1 VHFRVPA
8 RSWSPSIGAATT
20 SDAAT
25 TARDAKIPAIRTYPK
40 GFIAIAPRY
49 RIARFQPVFL
59 IVFSA
64 RFEVASMQNDG
75 AAFFARTHTVL
86 RSTLMKRNLRLGLSL
101 AVLIVSSFF
110 GSSGLAMAQT
120 YHPYAIPSYST
131 WQAQWDQDQYDRR
144 HVILG
149 MVVGFQPY
157 RLQVQRRDGFVQ
169 GLDLKNGTVILPTG
183 ATPTPGERVAVVG
196 YYSRGTFIVNRLII
210 R

>member
-1 VHFRVPA
+1 
-8 RSWSPSIGAATT
+8 
-20 SDAAT
+20 
-25 TARDAKIPAIRTYPK
+25 
-40 GFIAIAPRY
+40 
-49 RIARFQPVFL
+49 
-59 IVFSA
+59 
-64 RFEVASMQNDG
+64 
-75 AAFFARTHTVL
+75 
-86 RSTLMKRNLRLGLSL
+86 
-101 AVLIVSSFF
+101 
-110 GSSGLAMAQT
+110 MAQT

-169 GLDLKNGTVILPTG
+169 GLDLKNGTIILPTG